1 MTKNKTTY
9 NPFYPIIIALLA
21 IIAVFTWGIYQKLSD
36 QPIGFSQIHKK
47 SSTQKLSQL
56 ITYIDEYYVDTIQ
69 KELLIDETIQQV
81 LQDLDPHSYY
91 ISKEEM
97 RRMNEPLEG
106 TFEGIGVEF
115 RIIRDT
121 LVVIN
126 VVPDGPSYKVGLQS
140 GDRLL
145 VVDTTNIAGI
155 GLTNDD
161 VFSKLRG
168 EKGSEVKVLVQRTG
182 QKENLTF
189 TIKRDKIPIN
199 SMSSSYMINDN
210 TGYVKLIRFSKTT
223 SDEFRTA
230 ANELL
235 EQGMKNLILDLRGN
249 GGGYLN
255 AAIAVCDEFLA
266 ENKLVVYTEGKSQSR
281 RDHFAT
287 SNGELENTNVIV
299 IIDQNSASA
308 SEIVAG
314 ALQDNDRG
322 TIVGRRSFG
331 KGLVQTQLDM
341 SDKSAIRLTTARYY
355 TPTGRSIQKP
365 YGKGIDYSQDFHDRF
380 ESGELEVA
388 DSIHVNDSL
397 KFITKGGKIVYGGGG
412 IVPDIFVPFDTTY
425 RTTFFTHIIYSGTI
439 NNFAFDYADT
449 HRSALKKL
457 SNDENGNDYVNDYQ
471 LSDEIFNE
479 FLAFSEKEGFSPSQ
493 KEISKSAKMIK
504 NRLKAL
510 IGRNIWGS
518 DLYYKIL
525 NQMDKDLEISIKVAE
540 NTANEK
546 GTAISGI

>member
-1 MTKNKTTY
+1 MTKKTSNT
-9 NPFYPIIIALLA
+9 NPFYPIVIALLA
-21 IIAVFTWGIYQKLSD
+21 IIAVFTWGIYQKISD
-36 QPIGFSQIHKK
+36 QPIGFSSINQK

-69 KELLIDETIQQV
+69 KEHLIDQTIQQV

-106 TFEGIGVEF
+106 NFEGIGVEF

-126 VVPDGPSYKVGLQS
+126 VVEDGPSEKAGVNA
-140 GDRLL
+140 GDRVLI
-145 VVDTTNIAGI
+145 VDSINIAGV

-168 EKGSEVKVLVQRTG
+168 EKGSNVNIL
-182 QKENLTF
+182 
-189 TIKRDKIPIN
+189 IKRSGEEDFVELDITRGKIPIQ
-199 SMSSSYMINDN
+199 SLSSSYMMNESV
-210 TGYVKLIRFSKTT
+210 GYTKLIRFSKTT
-223 SDEFRTA
+223 SEEFNKATKDLKA
-230 ANELL
+230 K
-235 EQGMKNLILDLRGN
+235 GMKTLILDLRGN

-255 AAIAVCDEFLA
+255 AAIAVCDEFLRD
-266 ENKLVVYTEGKSQSR
+266 NKLVVYTEGKSQAR
-281 RDHFAT
+281 RDNYAT
-287 SNGELENTNVIV
+287 SIGELESTKVII

-314 ALQDNDRG
+314 AIQDNDRG

-331 KGLVQTQLDM
+331 KGLVQTQLDL

-365 YGKGIDYSQDFHDRF
+365 YGEGIDYNEEFHARF
-380 ESGELEVA
+380 ENGELEVA
-388 DSIHVNDSL
+388 DSIHVVDSL
-397 KFITKGGKIVYGGGG
+397 KFLTPGGNIVYGGGG

-425 RTTFFTHIIYSGTI
+425 RTPFFTHVIYSGSI
-439 NNFAFDYADT
+439 NTFAFDYADT
-449 HRSALKKL
+449 HRMELKKI
-457 SNDENGNDYVNDYQ
+457 SPDEKGIDYIENYR
-471 LSDEIFNE
+471 LSDAIFE
-479 FLAFSEKEGFSPSQ
+479 AFLAHAEEDGFTASPRELEKSGE
-493 KEISKSAKMIK
+493 MIR

-510 IGRNIWGS
+510 IGRNIWGNE
-518 DLYYKIL
+518 LYYKVL
-525 NQMDKDLEISIKVAE
+525 NQMDTDIDMSLMVASELEMNDETVLSE
-540 NTANEK
+540 L
-546 GTAISGI
+546 

>member
-1 MTKNKTTY
+1 MTKNKTSS

-21 IIAVFTWGIYQKLSD
+21 IISVFTWGIYQKLSD
-36 QPIGFSQIHKK
+36 QPIGFSTINKK

-69 KELLIDETIQQV
+69 KEHLIDETIQQV

-106 TFEGIGVEF
+106 NFEGIGVEF

-126 VVPDGPSYKVGLQS
+126 VVADGPSAKAGLMS
-140 GDRLL
+140 GDRVLI
-145 VVDTTNIAGI
+145 VDSMNIAGI

-168 EKGSEVKVLVQRTG
+168 EKGSKVIVKVMRNVDEEMLD
-182 QKENLTF
+182 F
-189 TIKRDKIPIN
+189 TITRDKIPIY
-199 SMSSSYMINDN
+199 SLSSSYMLNET

-223 SDEFRTA
+223 SDEFNSA
-230 ANELL
+230 SKELL
-235 EQGMKNLILDLRGN
+235 ENGMKNLVLDLRGN

-255 AAIAVCDEFLA
+255 AAIAVCDEFLGK
-266 ENKLVVYTEGKSQSR
+266 NRLVVYTEGKSQAR
-281 RDHFAT
+281 KDHFAT
-287 SNGELENTNVIV
+287 SNGELEEVNVII

-314 ALQDNDRG
+314 ALQDNDKG

-331 KGLVQTQLDM
+331 KGLVQTQLDLA
-341 SDKSAIRLTTARYY
+341 DHSAIRLTTARYY

-365 YGKGIDYSQDFHDRF
+365 YGKGINYDEEFYKRF
-380 ESGELEVA
+380 DSGELEVR
-388 DSIHVNDSL
+388 DSIHVVDSL
-397 KFITKGGKIVYGGGG
+397 KYVTPGGKVVYGGGG
-412 IVPDIFVPFDTTY
+412 IVPDIFVPYDTTY
-425 RTTFFTHIIYSGTI
+425 RTAFFSHVIYSGTI

-449 HRSALKKL
+449 HRKELHLL
-457 SNDENGNDYVNDYQ
+457 SDDDGASYVNEYI
-471 LSDEIFNE
+471 LSDEIFTE
-479 FLAFSEKEGFSPSQ
+479 FIEFSKKEGFPA
-493 KEISKSAKMIK
+493 KEYDLKKSGEMLS
-504 NRLKAL
+504 NRIKAL
-510 IGRNIWGS
+510 IARNIWGS
-518 DLYYKIL
+518 EVYYQIL
-525 NQMDKDLEISIKVAE
+525 NQLDKDIDMALKVANNLDQE
-540 NTANEK
+540 QQTI
-546 GTAISGI
+546 ISGI